1 MTVAIG
7 AWTSG
12 SSERGMFCSELTPT
26 AISRPNSTSVNCQ
39 RSTLNFQM
47 RKGRP
52 SAGVAGHADR
62 ATVGEPGRAV
72 GDHLFAGREACN
84 HDHALAVDGPDGH
97 LPAARDARGGVVHV
111 HR

>member
-12 SSERGMFCSELTPT
+12 SSERGMFASELTPT

-47 RKGRP
+47 RKVP
-52 SAGVAGHADR
+52 ASAGVAGHADR
-62 ATVGEPGRAV
+62 AAIGEPGRTV
-72 GDHLFAGREACN
+72 RDDLLAGLEPRD
-84 HDHALAVDGPDGH
+84 HDHAIADDPAHGDLLA
-97 LPAARDARGGVVHV
+97 ACDARS
-111 HR
+111 